1 MEVWDLYDRHRQI
14 IGEHIRGTALP
25 ENGFH
30 LVVHVW
36 IRNDQGEYLI
46 AQRAATRPTFPLK
59 WECVGGSVLKGETSL
74 QGALREVREEVGIPL
89 EAKTGR
95 IVFTKVRETIDGKPF
110 NDIVD
115 VWLFPYDGAVDLSAA
130 TTDEVAQVRWM
141 SAEEIEKLFA
151 SGEMVHTIKT
161 CSTLWRS
168 KAHLETRRVERAGG
182 GGGAKPQTLRSER
195 SPAWDPCRSSGQI
208 DKQEE

>member
-151 SGEMVHTIKT
+151 SGEMVHTIKN
-161 CSTLWRS
+161 LFYFV
-168 KAHLETRRVERAGG
+168 AEQ
-182 GGGAKPQTLRSER
+182 GAFGNPE
-195 SPAWDPCRSSGQI
+195 G
-208 DKQEE
+208 